1 MFDEDHLPD
10 SLLRM
15 AAVRARLGVGRTT
28 VWKLVRTGQLPPPVK
43 LTATA
48 RAWRASDIE
57 RFIRERPSTR

>member
-1 MFDEDHLPD
+1 
-10 SLLRM
+10 M

-28 VWKLVRTGQLPPPVK
+28 IWKLVRTGELPPPVK

-48 RAWRASDIE
+48 RAWRASDID